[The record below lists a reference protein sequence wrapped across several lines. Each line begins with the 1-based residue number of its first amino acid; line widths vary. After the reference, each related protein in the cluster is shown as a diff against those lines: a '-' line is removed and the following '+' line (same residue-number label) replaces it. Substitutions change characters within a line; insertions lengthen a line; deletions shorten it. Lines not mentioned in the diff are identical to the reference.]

1 MSGTEPLPRRKLF
14 FTVWLVAVLFWC
26 PFLIR
31 EHFPAVSLAES
42 GTFNVAPYL
51 TWCEDI
57 FAGPLGGAYINNNPG
72 TSLLGAIPLAVFRP
86 VLAAADRVHP
96 KQVVTVPAW
105 TGDTMFASAV
115 AAGRGLFAL
124 TVPLLTNAFVMAP
137 LLAATAVLLASRLV
151 EGGVA
156 VGKAVAVAL
165 FACLATPMLFRT
177 GYLNH
182 NLMVCYAGLFAFFVL
197 WTREAP
203 SAGRAAL
210 AGLLGGYAV
219 FCDFSGLLTLG
230 MLGLYLL
237 ARTRDV
243 RVLGAF
249 VVAAVPPLAALL
261 AYQLAAFGNPFL
273 PSQHYMVPTAPTSQG
288 YRGFAW
294 PSPDLLWA
302 NFFDARFGLFAYCPV
317 LALAFVAPF
326 VKGVAHRLPRR
337 ETVFFFLY
345 FAAFVLFCAANQYS
359 WLQPTTGFRY
369 MIPIVPG
376 LAILTAQV
384 LQVFP
389 RWLQV
394 AAVSVS
400 ALESW
405 ALASTRQ
412 HNVFEALQHAVSER
426 LPLPWTGRMADL
438 GLLSRDVPYQ
448 AIGYAATALVLFV
461 LWRANIAPGWR
472 SS

>member
-1 MSGTEPLPRRKLF
+1 M
-14 FTVWLVAVLFWC
+14 
-26 PFLIR
+26 
-31 EHFPAVSLAES
+31 
-42 GTFNVAPYL
+42 
-51 TWCEDI
+51 
-57 FAGPLGGAYINNNPG
+57 
-72 TSLLGAIPLAVFRP
+72 
-86 VLAAADRVHP
+86 
-96 KQVVTVPAW
+96 
-105 TGDTMFASAV
+105 
-115 AAGRGLFAL
+115 
-124 TVPLLTNAFVMAP
+124 
-137 LLAATAVLLASRLV
+137 
-151 EGGVA
+151 
-156 VGKAVAVAL
+156 
-165 FACLATPMLFRT
+165 
-177 GYLNH
+177 
-182 NLMVCYAGLFAFFVL
+182 
-197 WTREAP
+197 
-203 SAGRAAL
+203 GRAAL

-243 RVLGAF
+243 RVLGGF
-249 VVAAVPPLAALL
+249 VVAAAPPLAALL

-302 NFFDARFGLFAYCPV
+302 NFFDPRFGLFAYSPV
-317 LALAFVAPF
+317 LALAFAAPF

-345 FAAFVLFCAANQYS
+345 FSAFVLFCAANQYS

-394 AAVSVS
+394 VAVSVS

-405 ALASTRQ
+405 VLASTRQ
-412 HNVFEALQHAVSER
+412 HNVFDALQHAVSER

-438 GLLSRDVPYQ
+438 GLLSHDVPWQ
-448 AIGYAATALVLFV
+448 AIGYVATALVLFV

-472 SS
+472 TS